1 MAHLMDM
8 RNSILRLAI
17 SVALIGAILA
27 VCLRVP
33 NLHHSSVAL
42 MLVLAIVLLA
52 RTFGWLEAL
61 VAALIGGIGFNYF
74 FLPPNGLR
82 TDTFEHWMDFI
93 AFLVTAVV
101 TGQLV
106 ARSKRRRIEAEKR
119 KADTE
124 KLGGFTDAILYG
136 AEFSLTQMADKVV
149 EVFALD
155 GIALYDKRTG
165 QIARAGQRTGAI
177 SSQALRQAASG
188 GLGLVDANAGFS
200 LTPIRQ
206 GGEVVGSIGISGR
219 KLSEPL
225 LGEVVGRIALGIAK
239 VYAAELEDLR
249 KGREL
254 LTTFV
259 QSMPAAVA
267 MLDREM
273 RYVQAS
279 GRWCAEFELDRIS
292 PLAGRSHY
300 ELFPDLPE
308 RWKEFHRRCLA
319 GETIR
324 ADEDLFERADGRR
337 AWLRWEMR
345 PWGNRDGRPE
355 GILIFSEDITPHKEA
370 EELKSAVLDAM
381 AHEVRNPLNSV
392 KLAATAL
399 LAESAG
405 NELNNR
411 ELLNI
416 IEEEANR
423 MDRVIDESVRLARLD
438 ADRLSLR
445 KQPQSVAR
453 LIPAVLEEMS
463 ALVGLR
469 AIEVRVPESL
479 PPAECDKDMI
489 LHVLKQLL
497 SNALKYSPEGSPLT
511 VSAGF
516 TEGSVV
522 IEVVDHGPGVPEGER
537 ERIFEKHYRG
547 KAARSGTK
555 GTGMGLASARAI
567 MQAHGGEIWMT
578 SPPAGGAAFH
588 VSLPVAAAHLTVGAI

>member
-1 MAHLMDM
+1 MADM
-8 RNSILRLAI
+8 RNSILRLAF

-33 NLHHSSVAL
+33 HLHTATVAL
-42 MLVLAIVLLA
+42 MLVLAIVGLA
-52 RTFGWLEAL
+52 RMWGWLEAL
-61 VAALIGGIGFNYF
+61 VAALIGGFGLDYF

-82 TDTFEHWMDFI
+82 IGTYEHWMDFV
-93 AFLVTAVV
+93 AFLFAAIV

-106 ARSKRRRIEAEKR
+106 ARLKRRQIEAEKR
-119 KADTE
+119 KTEVE
-124 KLGGFTDAILYG
+124 KLASLTDAILHGG
-136 AEFSLTQMADKVV
+136 ATEFSWAQMAEKLV
-149 EVFALD
+149 EIFAFD
-155 GIALYDKRTG
+155 GVALYDKLNG
-165 QIARAGQRTGAI
+165 QIARSGPGAAAI
-177 SSQALRQAASG
+177 SSQALCQTAAG
-188 GLGLVDANAGFS
+188 GLRLVDGNAGFS
-200 LTPIRQ
+200 VTPIRQ

-225 LGEVVGRIALGIAK
+225 LGEVTGRIGLGIARF
-239 VYAAELEDLR
+239 YAIEAEDLR

-259 QSMPAAVA
+259 KSMPAAVA
-267 MLDREM
+267 MMDREM

-279 GRWCAEFELDRIS
+279 GRWCAEFGLEHIS

-300 ELFPDLPE
+300 ELIPNLPE
-308 RWKEFHRRCLA
+308 RWKDLHRRCLA

-324 ADEDLFERADGRR
+324 ADEDLFERADGSHS
-337 AWLRWEMR
+337 WLRWEIR

-355 GILIFSEDITPHKEA
+355 GILIFFEDITPHKEA

-392 KLAATAL
+392 KLAATTL
-399 LAESAG
+399 LSEYDG
-405 NELNNR
+405 NELNRR
-411 ELLNI
+411 ELLTI

-423 MDRVIDESVRLARLD
+423 MDRVIDESMRLARLD

-445 KQPQSVAR
+445 KEPQSVAH
-453 LIPAVLEEMS
+453 LIPAVIEEMS
-463 ALVGLR
+463 ALVGVR
-469 AIEVRVPESL
+469 PIELRVPESL
-479 PPAECDKDMI
+479 PHAEFDRDMI

-511 VSAGF
+511 VAAGF
-516 TEGSVV
+516 IEGSVV
-522 IEVVDHGPGVPEGER
+522 IDVVDRGPGVPDEER
-537 ERIFEKHYRG
+537 DRIFDKHYRG
-547 KAARSGTK
+547 KAARSGIR

-567 MQAHGGEIWMT
+567 MQAHGGQIWMT

-588 VSLPVAAAHLTVGAI
+588 VSLPVAASQTVGAI